1 MAYLFVYLL
10 VSLYFCPHNTF
21 IMRKIITLLLLA
33 YSITAN
39 SQIKSKLS
47 APIDVVQ
54 EGWNKAIMLDN
65 GNTLFFHFQYHRSI
79 QVVVFDSTGTEVAS
93 RKHACEI
100 VDINSL
106 EDSRFKGLHSINGEA
121 VLFIYQP
128 YRNKTSLI
136 RLRFDPVTGDLISED
151 IVARAKSFSTPVH
164 SYVERNIVTGGYFI
178 INLFYEDLKGNKR
191 LVVDEYSKL
200 HKLVKSYPVKM
211 DDKYK
216 VEGIKDIHVSSN
228 GHLLFSMSL
237 LVEDAADIHVSYPY
251 LGLCYLP
258 SGYDNVV
265 SKVIELPSSM
275 DLTRIDVSYNKFYN
289 FWNVLLSF
297 YIAVKADK
305 AVPGE
310 VLLVY
315 DQSLKLLKQ
324 NTMMYDH
331 LNGQIKTA
339 IDTTNI
345 FVGYVNTMFTSEYGI
360 TTLVKTDQNI
370 ADSIVTTT
378 LNKVG
383 YIGLTHLK
391 EGGGEM
397 GGVLL
402 PRPYFDGRFIKEAV
416 DKAGLIF
423 QDKSIG
429 TECAKVNVLGV
440 KGNSFII
447 YNDVNENFDMPLAE
461 GGLVPISSFDQTNAV
476 CVYINRKRK
485 VKKEHLFKPLQ
496 DGVYNS
502 IIGTGN
508 FLENKRKYVAIV
520 KRKVYDTETIHLGW
534 ISLPY

>member
-1 MAYLFVYLL
+1 
-10 VSLYFCPHNTF
+10 
-21 IMRKIITLLLLA
+21 MRKIITLLLLA

-47 APIDVVQ
+47 TPIDVVQ
-54 EGWNKAIMLDN
+54 EGWNKALMLDN

-79 QVVVFDSTGTEVAS
+79 QVIVFDSTGKEVSS
-93 RKHACEI
+93 RKQSYEI
-100 VDINSL
+100 LDINSL
-106 EDSRFKGLHSINGEA
+106 ETSRFKGLYNIGGEA

-128 YRNKTSLI
+128 YRNKMSLI
-136 RLRFDPVTGDLISED
+136 RLRYDPTSGDLISED
-151 IVARAKSFSTPVH
+151 VVARAKSFSTPVH
-164 SYVERNIVTGGYFI
+164 SYVKKNIATGGYFL
-178 INLFYEDLKGNKR
+178 INLFYEDFKGNKR
-191 LVVDEYSKL
+191 LIVDEYNKA

-211 DDKYK
+211 DDKYQ
-216 VEGIKDIHVSSN
+216 VAGIKGIQVSSN

-237 LVEDAADIHVSYPY
+237 LVEDDIDIRVSYPY

-258 SGYDNVV
+258 SGYDHIV
-265 SKVIELPSSM
+265 SKVVELPDNMS
-275 DLTRIDVSYNKFYN
+275 LTRIDVSYNKFYN
-289 FWNVLLSF
+289 FWNVLMSF
-297 YIAVKADK
+297 YVTVKADK

-345 FVGYVNTMFTSEYGI
+345 FVGYVNTMFTSEYGV
-360 TTLVKTDQNI
+360 TTLVKTDQDI

-391 EGGGEM
+391 EGGDEM

-402 PRPYFDGRFIKEAV
+402 PRPYFDGRFIKDAV

-440 KGNSFII
+440 KGNSFVI
-447 YNDVNENFDMPLAE
+447 YNDANKNFDMPLAAD
-461 GGLVPISSFDQTNAV
+461 GLVPISSFDQTNAV
-476 CVYINRKRK
+476 CVYVSRKRK
-485 VKKEHLFKPLQ
+485 VKKEYVFKPLQ
-496 DGVYNS
+496 DGAYNS

-508 FLENKRKYVAIV
+508 FLEDKKKYVVIV
-520 KRKVYDTETIHLGW
+520 KRTVGDAQTIHLGW
-534 ISLPY
+534 VSLPY